1 MIDDQYFR
9 IFQYLIKFVLLNG
22 ISFSCMGQSLV
33 QNKSL
38 GKEAVTD
45 LQLKLPDRQDL
56 ILIFR
61 STSESRASTACK
73 SSVN

>member
-45 LQLKLPDRQDL
+45 LQLKLPDRRAQIL
-56 ILIFR
+56 ILR
-61 STSESRASTACK
+61 SISESRASTACT